1 VSSPESSRSATSP
14 ARLGADGERV
24 SERLGLHRQL
34 LSKLAHSEAL
44 SGRDIESGYAQVT
57 ELMTTLLRVER
68 GSVWRFDQADTQ
80 LECVD
85 LFEWTERR
93 HTSGAIITAET
104 VPAYFQALAQNRC
117 IAAHDA
123 ATDPATSEFTESYLL
138 PLGIGALLDA
148 PIWVG
153 GRMVGVV
160 CHEHVGGPR
169 RWHFEEELIAGT
181 MADFVARVI
190 EASDRLRAERTLGQ
204 YREHVDELTRVE
216 QALRRSGENLRTVLG
231 AAPVA
236 LVLTRLNDQTVV
248 LANERCA
255 ELFGLPLDE
264 VVGQRTSDYY
274 VTPEERSQMI
284 GRLVEHHGQLD
295 NLLVRLKKRS
305 GQEFWAEMSAR
316 IVDLDGQRCSLVGI
330 YDVTAQKNLEA
341 QLRELATTDSLT
353 GAANRRH
360 FVELAQKER
369 ERSLRG
375 RAPLSLCL
383 FDADHFK
390 SVNDNYGHVAG
401 DHVLSAIAKAAKSG
415 LRLNDVLGRLGG
427 EEFAILL
434 PDTDLAGALVV
445 AERVRAAVAASEV
458 QNGEASEPSAARA
471 PIRVTISLGVA
482 ELRGHEPLESL
493 LKRADRALYAA
504 KDLGRDR
511 VQA

>member
-1 VSSPESSRSATSP
+1 MSSPQSSGSP
-14 ARLGADGERV
+14 GVSTRLTADNERV

-44 SGRDIESGYAQVT
+44 TGRDIESAYAQVT

-68 GSVWRFDQADTQ
+68 GSVWRFDPLGQQ
-80 LECVD
+80 LECMD
-85 LFEWTERR
+85 LFEWSSR
-93 HTSGAIITAET
+93 HHSSGAIITSEA
-104 VPAYFQALAQNRC
+104 VPAYFQALNQNRC

-123 ATDPATSEFTESYLL
+123 ATDPATSEFTESYLV
-138 PLGIGALLDA
+138 PQGIGAMLDA

-169 RWHFEEELIAGT
+169 RWQFDEELIAGT

-216 QALRRSGENLRTVLG
+216 HALRRSGENLRIVLG

-248 LANERCA
+248 LANERCSA
-255 ELFGLPLDE
+255 LFEVPLDE
-264 VVGQRTSDYY
+264 VVGQRTRDYY
-274 VTPEERSQMI
+274 AVPEERDQVI
-284 GRLVEHHGQLD
+284 GRLVREGQLD
-295 NLLVRLKKRS
+295 SVLVRLKKRS
-305 GQEFWAEMSAR
+305 GKELWAELSAR
-316 IVDLDGQRCSLVGI
+316 IVELDGQRCSLVGI
-330 YDVTAQKNLEA
+330 FDVTAQKDLEE
-341 QLRELATTDSLT
+341 QLRALATCDSLT

-360 FVELAQKER
+360 FVEVAQRER
-369 ERSLRG
+369 ERALRSG
-375 RAPLSLCL
+375 SPLSLCL

-390 SVNDNYGHVAG
+390 NINDNHGHVAG
-401 DHVLSAIAKAAKSG
+401 DHVLAAIVQAANGALRKS
-415 LRLNDVLGRLGG
+415 DVLGRLGG

-434 PDTDLAGALVV
+434 PDTELAGALIV
-445 AERVRAAVAASEV
+445 AERVRDAVAGCEV
-458 QNGEASEPSAARA
+458 QSGETGEAGALP

-482 ELRGHEPLESL
+482 QLRGSEPLEAL

-504 KDLGRDR
+504 KDAGRDR
-511 VQA
+511 VES

>member
-1 VSSPESSRSATSP
+1 MSTSQPPGSSRLTTLLP
-14 ARLGADGERV
+14 ADIERV
-24 SERLGLHRQL
+24 SERLALHRQL
-34 LSKLAHSEAL
+34 LSKLAHSDAL
-44 SGRDIESGYAQVT
+44 TGRDIESAYAQVT
-57 ELMTTLLRVER
+57 ELMTTILRVER
-68 GSVWRFDQADTQ
+68 GSVWRFDEHGKQ
-80 LECVD
+80 LECMD
-85 LFEWTERR
+85 LFEWSSRR
-93 HTSGAIITAET
+93 HSSGALITSDA
-104 VPAYFQALAQNRC
+104 VPAYFQALSQNRC

-123 ATDPATSEFTESYLL
+123 ANDAATAEFTESYLS
-138 PLGIGALLDA
+138 PLGIGAMLDA

-169 RWHFEEELIAGT
+169 RWLFEEELIAGT

-190 EASDRLRAERTLGQ
+190 ESSDRLRAEHTLGQ

-216 QALRRSGENLRTVLG
+216 QSLRRSGENLRIVLG

-236 LVLTRLNDQTVV
+236 LVLTRLRDQNVV
-248 LANERCA
+248 LANERCSA
-255 ELFGLPLDE
+255 LFEVPLSE

-274 VTPEERSQMI
+274 AVPEQRDQVI
-284 GRLVEHHGQLD
+284 GRLIQEGQLD
-295 NLLVRLKKRS
+295 SVLVRLKKRS
-305 GQEFWAEMSAR
+305 GKEFWAELSAR
-316 IVDLDGQRCSLVGI
+316 IVELDGQRCSLVGI
-330 YDVTAQKNLEA
+330 FDVTAQKDLEE
-341 QLRELATTDSLT
+341 QLRDLATRDSLT

-360 FVELAQKER
+360 FVEQAQRER
-369 ERSLRG
+369 ERTRRSG
-375 RAPLSLCL
+375 SPLTLCL

-390 SVNDNYGHVAG
+390 SINDSYGHVAG
-401 DHVLSAIAKAAKSG
+401 DHVLSAIAAAASAALRKS
-415 LRLNDVLGRLGG
+415 DVLGRLGG

-434 PDTDLAGALVV
+434 PDTELAGALVV

-458 QNGEASEPSAARA
+458 QNGELGDGVERA

-482 ELRGHEPLESL
+482 QLRGDEPLESL